1 MTEPLTT
8 HALVELYLL
17 RCEVEGKSPRTVSAY
32 RWVLSRFLQALEEDN
47 APIIAT
53 LEAEVPADVI
63 AERTAVRVR
72 VDGNGYADVRG
83 ERVRVGRTLAGAEV
97 LFP

>member
-1 MTEPLTT
+1 MSNLEDLTVEALRALATERGIVVPSD
-8 HALVELYLL
+8 ARKAE
-17 RCEVEGKSPRTVSAY
+17 
-32 RWVLSRFLQALEEDN
+32 
-47 APIIAT
+47 IIAA
-53 LEAEVPADVI
+53 LEAEVSDADI

>member
-1 MTEPLTT
+1 MSNLDDLTVEARRALPTERGSVV
-8 HALVELYLL
+8 ASEA
-17 RCEVEGKSPRTVSAY
+17 RKAE
-32 RWVLSRFLQALEEDN
+32 
-47 APIIAT
+47 IIAA
-53 LEAEVPADVI
+53 LEAEVPEEII
-63 AERTAVRVR
+63 AEHTAVRVR

>member
-1 MTEPLTT
+1 MSNLESLTVEELRALATERGIVV
-8 HALVELYLL
+8 ASDARKAEII
-17 RCEVEGKSPRTVSAY
+17 A
-32 RWVLSRFLQALEEDN
+32 ALES
-47 APIIAT
+47 
-53 LEAEVPADVI
+53 EVPEEII
-63 AERTAVRVR
+63 AERTAVRAR

>member
-1 MTEPLTT
+1 MSNLEDLTVEALRALATERGVVVPSD
-8 HALVELYLL
+8 ARKAE
-17 RCEVEGKSPRTVSAY
+17 
-32 RWVLSRFLQALEEDN
+32 
-47 APIIAT
+47 IIAT
-53 LEAEVPADVI
+53 LEAAVPDAVS
-63 AERTAVRVR
+63 AERSAVRVR

>member
-1 MTEPLTT
+1 MSHLESLTVEEPRAMAT
-8 HALVELYLL
+8 ARGVVVASDARKAE
-17 RCEVEGKSPRTVSAY
+17 
-32 RWVLSRFLQALEEDN
+32 
-47 APIIAT
+47 IIAT
-53 LEAEVPADVI
+53 LEAEVPDAVI

>member
-1 MTEPLTT
+1 MSNLEDLTVEALRALATERGIVVPSD
-8 HALVELYLL
+8 ARKAE
-17 RCEVEGKSPRTVSAY
+17 
-32 RWVLSRFLQALEEDN
+32 
-47 APIIAT
+47 IIAA
-53 LEAEVPADVI
+53 LEAEVSDADI

-72 VDGNGYADVRG
+72 VDSNGYADVRG

>member
-1 MTEPLTT
+1 MSNLEDLTVEALRSLATERGI
-8 HALVELYLL
+8 AVASDARKAE
-17 RCEVEGKSPRTVSAY
+17 
-32 RWVLSRFLQALEEDN
+32 
-47 APIIAT
+47 IIAT